1 MSGSGS
7 NTEAQTFGLI
17 ESMFATVG
25 GAPRLEQHL
34 DRMIASARE
43 LGIPCEIHELEVRV
57 LGALQEIWNPTKVR
71 VELGPDGSIDI
82 SAVPLSPLP
91 EDPVAIIAKL
101 RLPADDP
108 LLRHKTTRR
117 RIYDLERERLKNVPN
132 GFDVIFLNDRDEVA
146 EGAITNV
153 FAEFGSELATP
164 SLDCGLLPGIMRAE
178 AIEQTGAVEQILTL
192 QNLREADRVVL
203 TNAVRGAVPVTVDFD
218 FVD

>member
-1 MSGSGS
+1 MSDPA
-7 NTEAQTFGLI
+7 TETQPFGLI
-17 ESMFATVG
+17 ESMYATVG

-34 DRMIASARE
+34 DRIIASAKA
-43 LGIPCEIHELEVRV
+43 LGIQYDPNALEVQL
-57 LGALQEIWNPTKVR
+57 LGALQNVWSPTKVR
-71 VELGPDGSIDI
+71 VELGPDGSIAI
-82 SAVPLSPLP
+82 NAVPLSPLP
-91 EDPVAIIAKL
+91 EQPVAIIAKL

-117 RIYDLERERLKNVPN
+117 RLYDLERERLKNVPN

-153 FAEFGSELATP
+153 FAEFGDELVTP
-164 SLDCGLLPGIMRAE
+164 PIDCGLLPGIMRAE
-178 AIEQTGAVEQILTL
+178 AIEEIGALERILTL
-192 QNLREADRVVL
+192 DNLRAADRVVL